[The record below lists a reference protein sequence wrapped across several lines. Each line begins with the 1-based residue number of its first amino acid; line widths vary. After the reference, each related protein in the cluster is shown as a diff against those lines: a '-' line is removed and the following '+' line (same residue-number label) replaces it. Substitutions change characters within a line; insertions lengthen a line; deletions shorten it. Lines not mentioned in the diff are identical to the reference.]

1 MAGSQRGNL
10 GPKKLIKELNLN
22 TTLPVISAGGVS
34 TKQELEKMLSYGA
47 VGVSVGSPFIASF
60 ESGVSEEYKQ
70 ACVDYGAKDIVL
82 TEKISGTPCTVINT
96 PYVKKV
102 GTKQTWLEQTLNK
115 NKTLKKWVKMIRYM
129 IGSNAVT
136 KAATEVTYKTVWV
149 AGLTIENTTEISA
162 VSKIVDKLFL

>member
-1 MAGSQRGNL
+1 
-10 GPKKLIKELNLN
+10 LIKELNLN

-34 TKQELEKMLSYGA
+34 TKSDLDKILGYGA

-70 ACVDYGAKDIVL
+70 ACVDYGANDIVL

-96 PYVKKV
+96 PYIQKV
-102 GTKQTWLEQTLNK
+102 GTKQTWLESTLNK
-115 NKTLKKWVKMIRYM
+115 NKTLKKWVKMIRYVL
-129 IGSNAVT
+129 GSNAVT

-149 AGLTIENTTEISA
+149 AGPTIENTTAIRPVTA
-162 VSKIVDKLFL
+162 IVDIITM

>member
-1 MAGSQRGNL
+1 M
-10 GPKKLIKELNLN
+10 
-22 TTLPVISAGGVS
+22 
-34 TKQELEKMLSYGA
+34 
-47 VGVSVGSPFIASF
+47 
-60 ESGVSEEYKQ
+60 
-70 ACVDYGAKDIVL
+70 
-82 TEKISGTPCTVINT
+82 
-96 PYVKKV
+96 

-149 AGLTIENTTEISA
+149 AGPTIENTTEISA